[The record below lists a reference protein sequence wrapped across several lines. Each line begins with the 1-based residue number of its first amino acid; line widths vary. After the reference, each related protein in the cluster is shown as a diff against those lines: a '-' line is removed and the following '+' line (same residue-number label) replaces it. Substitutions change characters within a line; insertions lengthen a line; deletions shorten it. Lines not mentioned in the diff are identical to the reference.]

1 MDGAATL
8 RDLIHDVLDLCG
20 EGPVL
25 PPHLLQLQ
33 DGLLV
38 GGLDAEQLGRGVPCL
53 SLRVVQVQGQALHL
67 ALPFS
72 NNPAN
77 KTVYSAGIFKL
88 FGGAWG

>member
-1 MDGAATL
+1 MDGAAAL

-25 PPHLLQLQ
+25 PPHLLHLQ

-38 GGLDAEQLGRGVPCL
+38 GGLDAEQLGGGVPRL
-53 SLRVVQVQGQALHL
+53 TLRVVQIQGQALHL
-67 ALPFS
+67 SLPFS

-77 KTVYSAGIFKL
+77 KTVYSGWNF
-88 FGGAWG
+88 